1 VVHHFKGPGM
11 TDIKL
16 KFDGRLSDNHV
27 LDFYDAARAMTGF
40 QRSLALTTH
49 LVMNGEIITQAPS
62 LKNAE
67 IVVATPKPGSWELVA
82 SIVGAAWVAG
92 TASKDT
98 PLGHLLY
105 SVYDYVV
112 ANTLGFHVDYDKS
125 LYQTY
130 REELQNRNITAEKLD
145 SLIEKTESSIAD
157 MHRPIVASESANQ
170 ARLFWINWTGS
181 EQIGPDM
188 TELSYE
194 YISRTIK
201 REELI
206 EHEGLVSSY
215 NVNTFKGRIYLPV
228 EQRPIPF
235 ELDEG
240 ARSRQNVGLIT
251 SSLRTNATER
261 SKREGMIRLH
271 GNRLESSTGRLK
283 ALIVQAI
290 DQGRTIDL

>member
-1 VVHHFKGPGM
+1 M

-27 LDFYDAARAMTGF
+27 LNFYDAARAMTGF

-67 IVVATPKPGSWELVA
+67 ILVTTPEPGSWELVA

-105 SVYDYVV
+105 SVYDYIV
-112 ANTLGFHVDYDKS
+112 ASTLGFHVDYNKS
-125 LYQTY
+125 LYINY
-130 REELQNRNITAEKLD
+130 KEELENRSITSEKLD

-170 ARLFWINWTGS
+170 ARLFWMNYSGPQ
-181 EQIGPDM
+181 QIGPDM
-188 TELSYE
+188 TELSYD
-194 YISRTIK
+194 YISRTIR
-201 REELI
+201 REEII

-235 ELDEG
+235 ELDEI
-240 ARSRQNVGLIT
+240 AKTRQNVGLIT

-261 SKREGMIRLH
+261 SKSDGLIRLH

-283 ALIVQAI
+283 ALIVKSI
-290 DQGRTIDL
+290 DQGKTITY

>member
-1 VVHHFKGPGM
+1 M

-49 LVMNGEIITQAPS
+49 LVVNGEIITQAPS

-67 IVVATPKPGSWELVA
+67 ILVTTPDAGSWELVA
-82 SIVGAAWVAG
+82 TIVGAAWVAG

-105 SVYDYVV
+105 SVYDYVI
-112 ANTLGFHVDYDKS
+112 ANTLGFHVDYEKS
-125 LYQTY
+125 LYQKY
-130 REELQNRNITAEKLD
+130 KEGLVDRNITPEKLD
-145 SLIEKTESSIAD
+145 SLMEKTESSIAD

-170 ARLFWINWTGS
+170 ARLFWLNHSGAD
-181 EQIGPDM
+181 QIGPDM
-188 TELSYE
+188 TEISYD
-194 YISRTIK
+194 YISRTI
-201 REELI
+201 RQPEI
-206 EHEGLVSSY
+206 IAHEGLVSSY
-215 NVNTFKGRIYLPV
+215 NVNTYKGRIFILD

-235 ELDEG
+235 ELEDS
-240 ARSRQNVGLIT
+240 AKNRNSVNLVT
-251 SSLRTNATER
+251 SSLRTNAST
-261 SKREGMIRLH
+261 RETRDGLITLH

-283 ALIVQAI
+283 ALMVQDISAGPI
-290 DQGRTIDL
+290 IDL

>member
-1 VVHHFKGPGM
+1 M

-67 IVVATPKPGSWELVA
+67 ILVTTPEAGSWELIA

-105 SVYDYVV
+105 SVYDYII
-112 ANTLGFHVDYDKS
+112 ANTLGFHVDYEKS
-125 LYQTY
+125 LYEKHKEILTE
-130 REELQNRNITAEKLD
+130 RKITPQKLD
-145 SLIEKTESSIAD
+145 SLIEKTESSISD

-170 ARLFWINWTGS
+170 ARLFWLNHSGAQ
-181 EQIGPDM
+181 QIGPDM
-188 TELSYE
+188 TELSYD
-194 YISRTIK
+194 YISRTVRRDK
-201 REELI
+201 VVA
-206 EHEGLVSSY
+206 HEGLVSSY
-215 NVNTFKGRIYLPV
+215 NVNTFKGRIFLPD

-235 ELDEG
+235 ELDD
-240 ARSRQNVGLIT
+240 AAKTRTNVGFIT
-251 SSLRTNATER
+251 SSLRTNASTR
-261 SKREGMIRLH
+261 GTSDGLIMLH
-271 GNRLESSTGRLK
+271 GQRLESSTGRLK
-283 ALIVQAI
+283 ALIVQEI
-290 DQGRTIDL
+290 SESPLSDL

>member
-1 VVHHFKGPGM
+1 M

-49 LVMNGEIITQAPS
+49 LVVNGEIITQAPS

-67 IVVATPKPGSWELVA
+67 ILVTTPEAGSWELVA
-82 SIVGAAWVAG
+82 TIVGAAWVAG

-105 SVYDYVV
+105 SVYDYII
-112 ANTLGFHVDYDKS
+112 ANTLGFHVDYEKS
-125 LYQTY
+125 LYQQY
-130 REELQNRNITAEKLD
+130 QQRLIERNITPEKLD
-145 SLIEKTESSIAD
+145 SLMEKTESSIAD

-170 ARLFWINWTGS
+170 ARLFWLNHSGAD
-181 EQIGPDM
+181 QIGPDM
-188 TELSYE
+188 TELSYD
-194 YISRTIK
+194 YISRTI
-201 REELI
+201 RRPDVI
-206 EHEGLVSSY
+206 AHEGLVSSY
-215 NVNTFKGRIYLPV
+215 NVNTFKGRIFIPS

-235 ELDEG
+235 ELEDS
-240 ARSRQNVGLIT
+240 AKDRT
-251 SSLRTNATER
+251 SVNLVTTSLRTNASSRGTR
-261 SKREGMIRLH
+261 DGLITLH

-283 ALIVQAI
+283 ALMVKDISAGPI
-290 DQGRTIDL
+290 IDL

>member
-1 VVHHFKGPGM
+1 M

-16 KFDGRLSDNHV
+16 KFDGRLSENHV

-67 IVVATPKPGSWELVA
+67 ILVTTPKPGSWELIA
-82 SIVGAAWVAG
+82 SIVGAAWIAG
-92 TASKDT
+92 TVSKDT

-105 SVYDYVV
+105 SVYDYIIT
-112 ANTLGFHVDYDKS
+112 NTLGFHVDYEKS

-130 REELQNRNITAEKLD
+130 KEKLEERKITPEKLD
-145 SLIEKTESSIAD
+145 SLMEKTESSIAD
-157 MHRPIVASESANQ
+157 MHRPIIASESATQ
-170 ARLFWINWTGS
+170 ARLFWVSRSGS

-188 TELSYE
+188 TEFSYD
-194 YISRTIK
+194 YISRTIR
-201 REELI
+201 REDVI

-235 ELDEG
+235 ELDDG
-240 ARSRQNVGLIT
+240 ARSLQNVNLIT

-261 SKREGMIRLH
+261 SKRKGMIRLH

-283 ALIVQAI
+283 ALIVQRI

>member
-1 VVHHFKGPGM
+1 M

-16 KFDGRLSDNHV
+16 KFDGALSDNHV

-67 IVVATPKPGSWELVA
+67 ILVTTPEPGSWELVA
-82 SIVGAAWVAG
+82 TIVGAAWIAG

-105 SVYDYVV
+105 SVYDYVI
-112 ANTLGFHVDYDKS
+112 ANTLGFHVDYEKS

-130 REELQNRNITAEKLD
+130 KEKVEERNLTPEKLD
-145 SLIEKTESSIAD
+145 SLMEKTESSIAD
-157 MHRPIVASESANQ
+157 MHRPIVASGSANQ
-170 ARLFWINWTGS
+170 ARLFWITRSGS
-181 EQIGPDM
+181 NQIGPDL
-188 TELSYE
+188 TELSYD
-194 YISRTIK
+194 YISRTI
-201 REELI
+201 RRDEII

-240 ARSRQNVGLIT
+240 ARSRENVNLIT

-283 ALIVQAI
+283 ALIVQDI
-290 DQGRTIDL
+290 EHGRTIDL